1 MKLKVIFLTLALML
15 MGQIT
20 LAKAWRGI
28 FPLKSTRADVERRFG
43 KPNEWGNY
51 EFKEER
57 VSFDYGDG
65 PCKGLYLSLGQD
77 NCKCLA
83 LESAV
88 MRIFVEPKVSQK
100 FSALKLDLKEFR
112 RTPISPFPHTF
123 EYSNRT
129 EGITYTVD
137 EQEDEIKH
145 ITYYPST
152 VDCQEIIRTRAPRN
166 RNVWRGLRP
175 LHSKRKDLDT
185 LFGSPK
191 RGWET
196 SATYETDHESVVAEY
211 SDGSCDASR
220 PDWNV
225 AKGTLIE
232 LVVNPN
238 PSFVLQELHLDHGR
252 YKRHEI
258 FPYPEIDN
266 PPKVWNYIDSRNGI
280 VIRTQSSRGG
290 GGEELVVSITY
301 QPSAKDEH
309 LRCPKGGKTAGNK
322 P

>member
-1 MKLKVIFLTLALML
+1 MPAGYCPTARPTSSISDIFL
-15 MGQIT
+15 Q
-20 LAKAWRGI
+20 
-28 FPLKSTRADVERRFG
+28 
-43 KPNEWGNY
+43 
-51 EFKEER
+51 
-57 VSFDYGDG
+57 DG
-65 PCKGLYLSLGQD
+65 P
-77 NCKCLA
+77 
-83 LESAV
+83 
-88 MRIFVEPKVSQK
+88 
-100 FSALKLDLKEFR
+100 
-112 RTPISPFPHTF
+112 
-123 EYSNRT
+123 
-129 EGITYTVD
+129 
-137 EQEDEIKH
+137 
-145 ITYYPST
+145 
-152 VDCQEIIRTRAPRN
+152 
-166 RNVWRGLRP
+166 
-175 LHSKRKDLDT
+175 T
-185 LFGSPK
+185 LM
-191 RGWET
+191 
-196 SATYETDHESVVAEY
+196 
-211 SDGSCDASR
+211 
-220 PDWNV
+220 DWNV